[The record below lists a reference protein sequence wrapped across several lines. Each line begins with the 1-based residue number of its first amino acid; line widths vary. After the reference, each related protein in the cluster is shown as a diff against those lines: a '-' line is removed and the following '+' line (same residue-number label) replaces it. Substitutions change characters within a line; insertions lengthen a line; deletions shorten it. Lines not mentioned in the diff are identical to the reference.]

1 MKYLI
6 FFIVAVA
13 ATLFS
18 ISSPLYPG
26 NIWLFALFTL
36 VANAALI
43 YSLRPNALF
52 LDTFL
57 AIFLWLGFWLK
68 LVLRLVNGGGYFVES
83 GGDTSLF
90 DEALLVGIVG
100 LAAVIL
106 GSWLRE
112 RFIFRYPSNP
122 VLTLTHCF
130 ELYKKHRKVLLSL
143 FVLFFILVT
152 SLNFLLGI
160 YQRGEIPKTKLPYG
174 TDGIIKW
181 LLIFGMATFS
191 AIILKFEVELNKK
204 ATLMPA
210 ILAMLE
216 AFMSSVSMMSRAMVI
231 NVSALGYGLLSTI
244 HRQGF
249 AWNKR
254 YVASVFIL
262 FTVLFA
268 LSVLSVNYL
277 RANNYN
283 IVTIE
288 SGNAQPDSQPKANNS
303 FSLDSTNREKA
314 SDSGEPGDAKG
325 GKQVPGPSLLND
337 IKDKFQLVLIMTQP
351 LFVDR
356 WVGIEG
362 VLGVLHHG
370 ELGWPL
376 WQKAWG
382 EKYSDNQISLYDQM
396 IGSAYTTID
405 TTKHHFV
412 NLPGM
417 IAFLFYP
424 GSYVFLFIAMTF
436 VMIAASLFEIGA
448 FKLSGNNMVLS
459 ALIGQ
464 IVVFR
469 VTNFGYVPGQSY
481 LLLGSIILNVLMIY
495 ALECFLS
502 LKQK

>member
-1 MKYLI
+1 ML
-6 FFIVAVA
+6 
-13 ATLFS
+13 
-18 ISSPLYPG
+18 LYG
-26 NIWLFALFTL
+26 
-36 VANAALI
+36 
-43 YSLRPNALF
+43 LRSNALF

-68 LVLRLVNGGGYFVES
+68 LVLRLINGGGYFVES
-83 GGDTSLF
+83 GGDTTMF
-90 DEALLVGIVG
+90 DQALTVAMIG
-100 LAAVIL
+100 LIAVMS
-106 GSWLRE
+106 GSWIRE
-112 RFIFRYPSNP
+112 RFIFKYPASSP
-122 VLTLTHCF
+122 LSLTHCF
-130 ELYKKHRKVLLSL
+130 DLYKNHRKVILTL
-143 FVLFFILVT
+143 FVFFFILVAT
-152 SLNFLLGI
+152 INFVLGI
-160 YQRGEIPKTKLPYG
+160 YQRGEIPKTNLPYG

-181 LLIFGMATFS
+181 LLIFGMASFS
-191 AIILKFEVELNKK
+191 ALILRFEVEINKK

-210 ILAMLE
+210 VLAMLE

-244 HRQGF
+244 RRQGF

-254 YVASVFIL
+254 YVASIFII
-262 FTVLFA
+262 FSVLFA

-288 SGNAQPDSQPKANNS
+288 SGTSQPDSQPKANNS
-303 FSLDSTNREKA
+303 FSSDSTNREKT
-314 SDSGEPGDAKG
+314 SDSGEPGEAKG
-325 GKQVPGPSLLND
+325 GKQVSSPSLVDD

-370 ELGWPL
+370 ELGWTL
-376 WQKAWG
+376 WQKAWD

-436 VMIAASLFEIGA
+436 VMIGASLFEISA
-448 FKLSGNNMVLS
+448 FKLSGNNMVFA

-464 IVVFR
+464 VVVFR
-469 VTNFGYVPGQSY
+469 ITNFGYVPGQSY
-481 LLLGSIILNVLMIY
+481 LLFGSIILNVLMIF
-495 ALECFLS
+495 ALERLLR
-502 LKQK
+502 LKYK

>member
-1 MKYLI
+1 ML
-6 FFIVAVA
+6 
-13 ATLFS
+13 
-18 ISSPLYPG
+18 LYG
-26 NIWLFALFTL
+26 
-36 VANAALI
+36 
-43 YSLRPNALF
+43 LRSNALF

-68 LVLRLVNGGGYFVES
+68 LVLRLINGGGYFVES
-83 GGDTSLF
+83 GGDTTMF
-90 DEALLVGIVG
+90 DQALTVAMIG
-100 LAAVIL
+100 LIAVMS
-106 GSWLRE
+106 GSWIRE
-112 RFIFRYPSNP
+112 RFIFKYPASSP
-122 VLTLTHCF
+122 LSLSHCF
-130 ELYKKHRKVLLSL
+130 DSYKNHRKVILTL
-143 FVLFFILVT
+143 FVFFFILVAT
-152 SLNFLLGI
+152 INFVLGI
-160 YQRGEIPKTKLPYG
+160 YQRGEIPKTNLPYG

-181 LLIFGMATFS
+181 LLIFGMASFS
-191 AIILKFEVELNKK
+191 ALILRFEVEINKK
-204 ATLMPA
+204 VTLMPA
-210 ILAMLE
+210 VLAMLE

-244 HRQGF
+244 RRQGF

-254 YVASVFIL
+254 YVASI
-262 FTVLFA
+262 FTIFSVLFA

-288 SGNAQPDSQPKANNS
+288 SGTSQPDSQPKANNS
-303 FSLDSTNREKA
+303 FSSDSTNREKT
-314 SDSGEPGDAKG
+314 SDSGEPGEAKG
-325 GKQVPGPSLLND
+325 GKQVSSPSLIED

-356 WVGIEG
+356 WVGVEG

-376 WQKAWG
+376 WQKAWD

-436 VMIAASLFEIGA
+436 VMIVASLFEIGA

-469 VTNFGYVPGQSY
+469 ITNFGYVPGQSY
-481 LLLGSIILNVLMIY
+481 LLLGSIILNVLMIF
-495 ALECFLS
+495 ALERFLR
-502 LKQK
+502 LKYK

>member
-1 MKYLI
+1 MAL
-6 FFIVAVA
+6 FIVAL
-13 ATLFS
+13 ATILFS
-18 ISSPLYPG
+18 LSYPLYPG
-26 NIWLFALFTL
+26 NMWLFAVFTV
-36 VANAALI
+36 VANAMLL
-43 YSLRPNALF
+43 YGLRTNALF

-68 LVLRLVNGGGYFVES
+68 LVLRLINGGGYFVES
-83 GGDTSLF
+83 GGDMTMF
-90 DEALLVGIVG
+90 DQALNVAMIG
-100 LAAVIL
+100 LIAVMS
-106 GSWLRE
+106 GSWIRE
-112 RFIFRYPSNP
+112 RFIFKYPVSSP
-122 VLTLTHCF
+122 LSLTHCF
-130 ELYKKHRKVLLSL
+130 DLYKNHRKVILTL
-143 FVLFFILVT
+143 FVFFFILVAT
-152 SLNFLLGI
+152 INFVLGI
-160 YQRGEIPKTKLPYG
+160 YQRGEIPKTNLPYG

-181 LLIFGMATFS
+181 LLIFGMASFS
-191 AIILKFEVELNKK
+191 ALILRFEVEINKK

-210 ILAMLE
+210 VLAMLE

-244 HRQGF
+244 RRQGF

-254 YVASVFIL
+254 YVASIFII
-262 FTVLFA
+262 FSVLFA

-288 SGNAQPDSQPKANNS
+288 SGTSQPKANNS
-303 FSLDSTNREKA
+303 FSSDSTNREKT
-314 SDSGEPGDAKG
+314 SDSSEPGEAKG
-325 GKQVPGPSLLND
+325 GKQVSSPSLIDD

-376 WQKAWG
+376 WQKAWD

-436 VMIAASLFEIGA
+436 VMIVASLFEIGA

-469 VTNFGYVPGQSY
+469 ITNFGYVPGQSY
-481 LLLGSIILNVLMIY
+481 LLLGSIILNVLMIF
-495 ALECFLS
+495 ALERFLR
-502 LKQK
+502 LKYK